1 MTRQRLLIAA
11 LLVIAIGVF
20 FVSGAHQWFTLDTLK
35 AYQSDFQAAFE
46 QHPWRVAGIFCYLRV
61 HDYPIAAWGN
71 AADSAGRRSIRPWL
85 GLLIISLPAR

>member
-46 QHPWRVAGIFCYLRV
+46 QHPWRVAGIFFAIYVFMTTL
-61 HDYPIAAWGN
+61 
-71 AADSAGRRSIRPWL
+71 
-85 GLLIISLPAR
+85 SLPGATLPVTRV